1 MSTRRP
7 SRNTNRTIEVQMTED
22 MNTRSERSEKI
33 ETFSLTKLQP
43 SYYRMW
49 RAQAETTFTLYNC
62 FDIVKGEE
70 LRPVPEG
77 QNITPAMRKLQR
89 DWDIRHYKA
98 KDALLKALD
107 DAQLVSVYNLN
118 TAAEI
123 WLKLKNEYGQVSL
136 AMYSR
141 AKAAFYG
148 MIKNDDTS
156 MQDHINDFK
165 KRLELMESNRPDEVP
180 ALSRADTNIT
190 FMQTL
195 GVPENEKWT
204 IFEQALGERFLI
216 METEILYTEV
226 LAKEKSSAN
235 IKPEI
240 VHPQAAALASRI
252 TDDLSINF
260 TQGRGNR
267 SRGRVFRGS
276 YRGGYHNSDTNHR
289 GRGGHRGGHRGA
301 HRSRGRGGQ
310 SGQNYNQNRS
320 NNVTCYT
327 CGMKG
332 HYEKDCGLHYWQKY
346 QLQNSSNSGN
356 GNANPSQNQT
366 ANNNTTSKNGNTST
380 EVVRYRPHHPPNTN
394 W

>member
-1 MSTRRP
+1 M
-7 SRNTNRTIEVQMTED
+7 NED

-70 LRPVPEG
+70 LRPMPEG

-89 DWDIRHYKA
+89 DWDVRHYKA

-136 AMYSR
+136 TMYSR

-156 MQDHINDFK
+156 MQDHVNDFK

-226 LAKEKSSAN
+226 LAKGKSSAN

-240 VHPQAAALASRI
+240 AHPQAAALASRI
-252 TDDLSINF
+252 TDDLPINF
-260 TQGRGNR
+260 I
-267 SRGRVFRGS
+267 
-276 YRGGYHNSDTNHR
+276 
-289 GRGGHRGGHRGA
+289 
-301 HRSRGRGGQ
+301 
-310 SGQNYNQNRS
+310 
-320 NNVTCYT
+320 
-327 CGMKG
+327 
-332 HYEKDCGLHYWQKY
+332 
-346 QLQNSSNSGN
+346 
-356 GNANPSQNQT
+356 
-366 ANNNTTSKNGNTST
+366 
-380 EVVRYRPHHPPNTN
+380 
-394 W
+394 